1 MKTPIKKTCSFL
13 ILTIAFAL
21 TLAMAGNV
29 AATQCCDV
37 RVYSD
42 FALQNPLM
50 DPFNPFHDS
59 SYNQRLWLGS
69 DTWGTKYGSTTGP
82 GGVAEAWMLFQS
94 YDSNGVY
101 GGYSHYAVD
110 LHSALALGAGGSA
123 GTDYTIQVR
132 SAGALQVFLNGSST
146 AVLTLG
152 FPTPGS
158 LPANGSLLPF
168 DTFGG
173 GSPPSNADQFSNGSL
188 GGSFTVNFS
197 NLALLNSFG
206 NIPFEVVYFF
216 NKTGNQVASGFD
228 FDLINNPIIYP
239 HYDCE
244 PNPVPEPATMLL
256 LGSGLIGLAGF
267 ARRKFRK

>member
-1 MKTPIKKTCSFL
+1 MKTPIKKTCLFL

-29 AATQCCDV
+29 FASPCCEV
-37 RVYSD
+37 KTYGD
-42 FALQNPLM
+42 FALTVPLM

-59 SYNQRLWLGS
+59 TYNNRLWLGS

-82 GGVAEAWMLFQS
+82 GGVSEAWMLFQS

-158 LPANGSLLPF
+158 LPVNGSLKPF
-168 DTFGG
+168 DAPG
-173 GSPPSNADQFSNGSL
+173 GSPPTNLDQFST
-188 GGSFTVNFS
+188 GSFTVDFGD
-197 NLALLNSFG
+197 LALLNSFG

-228 FDLINNPIIYP
+228 LDLNSNPITYP
-239 HYDCE
+239 LENCE

-267 ARRKFRK
+267 ARKRFKK